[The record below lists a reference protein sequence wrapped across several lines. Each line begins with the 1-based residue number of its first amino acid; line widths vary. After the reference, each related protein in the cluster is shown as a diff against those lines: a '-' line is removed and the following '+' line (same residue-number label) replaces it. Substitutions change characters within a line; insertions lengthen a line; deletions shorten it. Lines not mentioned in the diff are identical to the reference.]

1 MRRRVV
7 AIIVGLVVLAVS
19 GLAVPL
25 AAAIAERATATM
37 VADRTG
43 DAVRLAGIAEPSIV
57 AGEPGTIGA
66 ELARYEELFGIE
78 GLVIDRDG
86 ETVAASRAGLTA
98 ADLRGSGAADG
109 GALPPFVAY
118 ALAGTRTVSIDA
130 VWPWTS
136 EPQYVAE
143 PVVSGGEV
151 VGAVVT
157 ASPTRALRAAI
168 AMQWLVVLLVI
179 VALLGVGV
187 AVAAPLARWVLR
199 PIETLEEATA
209 ELGAGDLHAR
219 VPTGAGP
226 PELVHL
232 GRSFNRMA
240 ARIHRLVSRQRTFV
254 AFAGHQVRNPL
265 AALRMRIE
273 GMGVALD
280 PSAAEELSLALEEV
294 DRLTRTCDGLI
305 TLARADSRQPPL
317 VDCNVREVVARR
329 VAGWLPIAARAGAS
343 LEIGAVP
350 QHLTVRAFDGTV
362 DQALDAL
369 IDNALKF
376 GATRVRVDA
385 SERSRGAASEVA
397 GAGDREGTRPAGIE
411 VELRVRDN
419 GPGLSAEDLA
429 RAVEPFWRSPERS
442 EEPARPAASGSG
454 LGLSVVVT
462 LLGMQ
467 GGRLALTPVAPRGT
481 EAVLR
486 LPPGQE
492 NGLASR

>member
-1 MRRRVV
+1 MRRRIVG
-7 AIIVGLVVLAVS
+7 IIVGFIVLAVS
-19 GLAVPL
+19 GLAAPL
-25 AAAIAERATATM
+25 AVAIAERATATM
-37 VADRTG
+37 AADRTG
-43 DAVRLAGIAEPSIV
+43 DAVRFAGIAESSIV
-57 AGEPGTIGA
+57 SGEPGTIGA

-78 GLVIDRDG
+78 AIVIDREG
-86 ETVAASRAGLTA
+86 GIVASSREGLTP
-98 ADLRGSGAADG
+98 ADLRGRELAGG
-109 GALPPFVAY
+109 GALPALVAY

-130 VWPWTS
+130 VWPWTT
-136 EPQYVAE
+136 ERQLVAE

-157 ASPTRALRAAI
+157 ASPTGALRVAI
-168 AMQWLVVLLVI
+168 SLHWLIVLLVI
-179 VALLGVGV
+179 VALVWVG
-187 AVAAPLARWVLR
+187 AAAAAPLARWVLR
-199 PIETLEEATA
+199 PIDTLEQAT
-209 ELGAGDLHAR
+209 EDLGSGDLHAR
-219 VPTGAGP
+219 VPSGIGP

-240 ARIHRLVSRQRTFV
+240 TRIHSLVSRQRTFV

-273 GMGVALD
+273 GLGGALD
-280 PSAAEELSLALEEV
+280 SAAAEELALALEEV

-305 TLARADSRQPPL
+305 TLARADSHHPPV
-317 VDCNVREVVARR
+317 VDCEVKDVITRR
-329 VAGWLPIAARAGAS
+329 VAGWLPIASRVGSS

-350 QHLTVRAFDGTV
+350 SKLSVRAFEGTL

-376 GATRVRVDA
+376 GARRVIVDA
-385 SERSRGAASEVA
+385 RETAGPRERA
-397 GAGDREGTRPAGIE
+397 EGSLGNTD

-419 GPGLSAEDLA
+419 GPGLSEEDLL

-442 EEPARPAASGSG
+442 EEPTSPAASGSG

-467 GGRLALTPVAPRGT
+467 GGTLALTPISPSGT

-486 LPPGQE
+486 LPVGQA